1 MNVQSKA
8 MSVQVVDLKTHNYL
22 LFFLSFCN
30 FTHFHSI
37 LSESGKLS
45 SIKTIACT

>member
-22 LFFLSFCN
+22 LFFIILQFHTFSFN
-30 FTHFHSI
+30 I
-37 LSESGKLS
+37 ERVWQVV
-45 SIKTIACT
+45 